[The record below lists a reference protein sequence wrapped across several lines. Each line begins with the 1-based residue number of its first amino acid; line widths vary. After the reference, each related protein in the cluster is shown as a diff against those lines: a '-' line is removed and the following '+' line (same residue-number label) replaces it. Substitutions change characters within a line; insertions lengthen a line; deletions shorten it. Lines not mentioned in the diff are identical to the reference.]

1 MKHIL
6 LILVSLLLPLS
17 LYSQGDSIYFS
28 EAIKINFKKYKEES
42 SRAYRT
48 GDMEKGKFL
57 FDSLVEHR
65 LEGTTFDDYTFK
77 KFRGGKLKL
86 AAVGKP
92 IVIITYAA
100 WCVPAP
106 GEIPA
111 INKLAQQYGKDV
123 KFVVLFWNRRENMKK
138 IARKF
143 SSRITVCYAH
153 ESYKNDAP
161 IVASMKHTL
170 GFPTSFYLDENLKV
184 VDIRRDSKP
193 VGPRKSNYKKGYALN
208 YNSVLDGLGQLM
220 IDRQLTKEHLAG
232 N

>member
-6 LILVSLLLPLS
+6 LIIALLLLPLS
-17 LYSQGDSIYFS
+17 LFSQGDSIFFS
-28 EAIKINFKKYKEES
+28 NAIKINFKKYKKDS
-42 SRAYRT
+42 ALAYRK
-48 GDMEKGKFL
+48 GDTERGKFL
-57 FDSLVEHR
+57 FDSLVDHR
-65 LEGTTFDDYTFK
+65 LAGTTFDDYTFK
-77 KFRGGKLKL
+77 KYGGGKIRLSS
-86 AAVGKP
+86 VEKP
-92 IVIITYAA
+92 IVLITYAS

-123 KFVVLFWNRRENMKK
+123 KFIVLFWNRRQDMRKA
-138 IARKF
+138 ARKF
-143 SSRITVCYAH
+143 NGRITVCYAH

-184 VDIRRDSKP
+184 IDIRRDSKCLAP
-193 VGPRKSNYKKGYALN
+193 KKSNYNKGYAMN
-208 YNSVLDGLGQLM
+208 YDSVREGLSQLL
-220 IDRQLTKEHLAG
+220 IDRQVAKEHLAG